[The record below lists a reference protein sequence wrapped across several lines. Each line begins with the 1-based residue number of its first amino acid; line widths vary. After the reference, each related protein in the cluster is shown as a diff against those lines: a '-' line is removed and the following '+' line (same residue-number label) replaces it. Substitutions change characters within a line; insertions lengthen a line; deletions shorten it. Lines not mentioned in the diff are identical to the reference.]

1 MEPYNLL
8 VTVIVWVITRCS
20 FSASILGLNVTKS
33 ICQFKKKKA
42 EAKENSKKN
51 EKALRKLMNNALY
64 GKTMKNVR
72 NIIDVRLVSNKTCYS
87 KCPLKPSYMQQK

>member
-1 MEPYNLL
+1 
-8 VTVIVWVITRCS
+8 
-20 FSASILGLNVTKS
+20 
-33 ICQFKKKKA
+33 
-42 EAKENSKKN
+42 
-51 EKALRKLMNNALY
+51 MNNALY